1 MATEPA
7 ARPSLPI
14 IESASAVTAPL
25 RIVIDDLVDL
35 ILGPQ
40 LTTGTPVPRLTA
52 SRRCS
57 RSRRINSLAFA
68 RASAR
73 RCARDFGGSIDG
85 GRELVRE
92 S

>member
-1 MATEPA
+1 MATEPPPRPPLLGGELASAAA
-7 ARPSLPI
+7 ARI
-14 IESASAVTAPL
+14 RV
-25 RIVIDDLVDL
+25 VIDDLIDL

-40 LTTGTPVPRLTA
+40 LATRTRVPGLTA
-52 SRRCS
+52 SLALLALP
-57 RSRRINSLAFA
+57 RISSLAFA

-73 RCARDFGGSIDG
+73 RCARVFGGSDDG